1 MALSTSNQTPT
12 PRVTVFIPVYNAQA
26 YIAEA
31 IESVLAQTYSDF
43 ELLVIDDGST
53 DETASVICTFMYDP
67 RIRVVSHIRNLGQPH
82 TRNYGLELASG
93 EYIAFLDAD
102 DRCVPER
109 IERQVTYLDTHTD
122 IDGVGSWMDWIN
134 ENGQITGEHYDQLP
148 LTPVGIACQMLVQC
162 PLAHPTMMLRKAALS
177 NYRYNTNFMGA
188 EDYELWAR
196 MIASHRFANLPCALV
211 LYRRHSS
218 QATVIRHE
226 QQSADDLRIY
236 ALQLEALGIRSEAE
250 DLVRHECLFKF
261 EGRQPVLERTG
272 QPLDIHYLRWARRWL
287 EALRAGNARHA
298 VYPEP
303 AFSHMLAARWLFACR
318 KASRNSGYWKVAREF
333 FGSSL
338 RQTVSSHL
346 GQRLW
351 TRLRGPRAATP

>member
-122 IDGVGSWMDWIN
+122 IDGVGSWMDWIR
-134 ENGQITGEHYDQLP
+134 
-148 LTPVGIACQMLVQC
+148 ACC
-162 PLAHPTMMLRKAALS
+162 RFALS
-177 NYRYNTNFMGA
+177 Y
-188 EDYELWAR
+188 
-196 MIASHRFANLPCALV
+196 
-211 LYRRHSS
+211 
-218 QATVIRHE
+218 
-226 QQSADDLRIY
+226 
-236 ALQLEALGIRSEAE
+236 
-250 DLVRHECLFKF
+250 
-261 EGRQPVLERTG
+261 
-272 QPLDIHYLRWARRWL
+272 
-287 EALRAGNARHA
+287 
-298 VYPEP
+298 
-303 AFSHMLAARWLFACR
+303 
-318 KASRNSGYWKVAREF
+318 
-333 FGSSL
+333 
-338 RQTVSSHL
+338 
-346 GQRLW
+346 
-351 TRLRGPRAATP
+351 